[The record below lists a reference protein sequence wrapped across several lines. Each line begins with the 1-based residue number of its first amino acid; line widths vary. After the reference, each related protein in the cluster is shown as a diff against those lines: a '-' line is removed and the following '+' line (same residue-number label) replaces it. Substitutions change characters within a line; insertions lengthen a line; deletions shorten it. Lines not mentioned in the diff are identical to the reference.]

1 MLCETCER
9 RFSVAENEFAK
20 RLFLPYNEGQVTF
33 EYDHW
38 LLYFAV
44 SLAWRCAATSRREE
58 LEKYPQHVQ
67 PVDDARQRWGEFL
80 LNDVDALTPYRF
92 NLFFTPAGVQ
102 WKTRIPEPLSW
113 YFLRAVDITPVY
125 SRSKVAM
132 YVKFPGMFFWTC
144 VVPPD
149 SGAWRGTR
157 IAKHGTFRAK
167 NQVLSDERAGTFLI
181 ERAETVRKRF
191 VTQRLGI
198 DKTGVPSGTVDRV
211 AKRVLDANPLTGLGY
226 VAVDRSLTPAKRPT
240 PRTVTHAAD
249 SDREETHAAD
259 SDREETHAADSDRE
273 ETHAADSDREET
285 HAADSDREET
295 HAADSDREETHAAD
309 SDREETHAADSDREG
324 HPQGRASAGRVA
336 PRRAGQRLPALHPV
350 DTPRR

>member
-191 VTQRLGI
+191 VAQRLGI

-240 PRTVTHAAD
+240 PRTVTAKGTRKVGRPPAGLRPGERVSDYQRFTLWIPPDVKAD
-249 SDREETHAAD
+249 LDRV
-259 SDREETHAADSDRE
+259 SRLLGR
-273 ETHAADSDREET
+273 
-285 HAADSDREET
+285 
-295 HAADSDREETHAAD
+295 
-309 SDREETHAADSDREG
+309 
-324 HPQGRASAGRVA
+324 PQWAVVVEALTA
-336 PRRAGQRLPALHPV
+336 FQTALPAAARKALDV
-350 DTPRR
+350 MKRR

>member
-191 VTQRLGI
+191 VAQRLGI
-198 DKTGVPSGTVDRV
+198 DKIGVPSGTVDRV

-240 PRTVTHAAD
+240 PRTVTVKRPTPRTVTAKGTRKVGRPPAGLRPGERVSDYQRFTLWIPPDVKAD
-249 SDREETHAAD
+249 LDRV
-259 SDREETHAADSDRE
+259 SRLLGR
-273 ETHAADSDREET
+273 
-285 HAADSDREET
+285 
-295 HAADSDREETHAAD
+295 
-309 SDREETHAADSDREG
+309 
-324 HPQGRASAGRVA
+324 PQWAVVVEALTA
-336 PRRAGQRLPALHPV
+336 FQTALPAAARKALDV
-350 DTPRR
+350 MKRR